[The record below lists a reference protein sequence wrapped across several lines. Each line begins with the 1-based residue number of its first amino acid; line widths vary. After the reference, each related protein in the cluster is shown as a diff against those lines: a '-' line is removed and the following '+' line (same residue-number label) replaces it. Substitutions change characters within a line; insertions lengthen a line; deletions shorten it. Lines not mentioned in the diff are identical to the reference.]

1 MKNVP
6 GWAIGAASVGVVVAA
21 FFLGGRLA
29 AADVSPATIMTAESP
44 GGLPGGLQLE
54 CEPGQRAVLRQASLA
69 CVGRPNVPMALVDRY
84 EAAPSAGYLQTV
96 NRPTVARQAA
106 PAQRA
111 PVARAPVKAKRSTQK
126 SVAIIAG
133 STAAGAVVGGVAKG
147 KKGAVIGGIV
157 GGAAATIWDQVTR
170 RKN

>member
-1 MKNVP
+1 MRNVP

-29 AADVSPATIMTAESP
+29 AADVSPATTMAAESP
-44 GGLPGGLQLE
+44 SGLSGGLQLE
-54 CEPGQRAVLRQASLA
+54 CEPGQRAVLRQTSLA
-69 CVGRPNVPMALVDRY
+69 CVGSPSAP
-84 EAAPSAGYLQTV
+84 PSAGYLQTV

-106 PAQRA
+106 PVQRA
-111 PVARAPVKAKRSTQK
+111 PLAQAPVKAKRSTQK

-133 STAAGAVVGGVAKG
+133 STAAGAVVGGVATG

-170 RKN
+170 RQK